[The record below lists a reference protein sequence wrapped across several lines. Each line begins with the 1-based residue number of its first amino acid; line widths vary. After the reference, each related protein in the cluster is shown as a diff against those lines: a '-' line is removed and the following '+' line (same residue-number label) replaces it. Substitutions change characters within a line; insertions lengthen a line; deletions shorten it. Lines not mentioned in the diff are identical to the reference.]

1 MLQIKDKII
10 NIFKFTNYLIKKM
23 QILVNIYIY
32 ICNIY
37 IQYCL
42 KISFLLKII
51 LNT

>member
-32 ICNIY
+32 ILCNIY

-42 KISFLLKII
+42 KI
-51 LNT
+51 